1 MQRPTPATPVP
12 GHAVAMPLSALDGL
26 ALATLEAT
34 AALVLVCDADGR
46 ILLANPAL
54 QRFSGRSRYQLT
66 GASLYDVVVQ
76 PAEREIARVGIAA
89 VFAGEPAIPGEV
101 DWVNGDGEARRI
113 ELQTSVL
120 THSDGR
126 PYAMAFIGID
136 VTVHRERE
144 AQARKL
150 AMTDPL
156 TGVANRS
163 ALFAALR
170 AHLDPATGASCGL
183 LFCDL
188 DGFKAVNDVHG
199 HALGDRVL
207 VAVAERLRQL
217 AGPEDIVARLGGD
230 EFVVVVPGID
240 GAALEARMTEL
251 EALMEQPFELD
262 DVVVRLGASIGS
274 ASGQPGDDADG
285 IMAEADLAMYGVKS
299 VRRAQRS

>member
-1 MQRPTPATPVP
+1 MPA
-12 GHAVAMPLSALDGL
+12 SALDGL

-46 ILLANPAL
+46 IMLANPAL
-54 QRFSGRSRYQLT
+54 QRFTGRSRYQLT

-76 PAEREIARVGIAA
+76 PDEREIARVGIAA
-89 VFAGEPAIPGEV
+89 VLAGEPAIPGEV

-120 THSDGR
+120 AHDGGR
-126 PYAMAFIGID
+126 PYALAFIGID

-170 AHLDPATGASCGL
+170 AHLDPATGAGCGL

-199 HALGDRVL
+199 HAVGDRML

-217 AGPEDIVARLGGD
+217 GGADNIVVRLGGD
-230 EFVVVVPGID
+230 EFVVLFPGVGPD
-240 GAALEARMTEL
+240 ALVARARLL
-251 EALMEQPFELD
+251 EALMEHPFEVD
-262 DVVVRLGASIGS
+262 GVRVEVGTSIGS
-274 ASGQPGDDADG
+274 SVGRPGDDPDVVMTQADQ
-285 IMAEADLAMYGVKS
+285 AMYRVKS
-299 VRRAQRS
+299 ARRSTRS